1 MTLIVGKD
9 YKFIFKIPH
18 IGNYDNSL
26 IFGYLMPL
34 STIFS
39 CIVHLFYFVWINASY
54 SYCIAKETS
63 KVVLRTKDRCTMA
76 SYTENG
82 GHI

>member
-26 IFGYLMPL
+26 MFWYLMPL

-39 CIVHLFYFVWINASY
+39 CIVAVNVI
-54 SYCIAKETS
+54 
-63 KVVLRTKDRCTMA
+63 D
-76 SYTENG
+76 G
-82 GHI
+82 GNQSTQRKPQACRKLLTLYHKRHFDSQLSW